1 VHTLQAPAGPGA
13 ERPSFA
19 RDRVGKRADRLLHYV
34 KFVRFPLSPVAV
46 LRQYSVKPN
55 ACTDRAS
62 FEGDKE
68 MERVGKVVDF
78 LVLSVSILMVVM
90 GLASLLRF

>member
-1 VHTLQAPAGPGA
+1 MPPDR
-13 ERPSFA
+13 EMPSFDGDLA
-19 RDRVGKRADRLLHYV
+19 GKCRKRRRNYV
-34 KFVRFPLSPVAV
+34 KYIRYPLSVVAV

-55 ACTDRAS
+55 VRYTGRHLK
-62 FEGDKE
+62 GIE

-78 LVLSVSILMVVM
+78 LVVSVSILMVVT

>member
-1 VHTLQAPAGPGA
+1 VEQP
-13 ERPSFA
+13 
-19 RDRVGKRADRLLHYV
+19 RDELAVCGADRTQKRPEHPGCYV
-34 KFVRFPLSPVAV
+34 KAVIFHLSTVAI
-46 LRQYSVKPN
+46 LRHYSIKPN
-55 ACTDRAS
+55 ARATRRHTK
-62 FEGDKE
+62 GMK

>member
-1 VHTLQAPAGPGA
+1 
-13 ERPSFA
+13 
-19 RDRVGKRADRLLHYV
+19 
-34 KFVRFPLSPVAV
+34 
-46 LRQYSVKPN
+46 
-55 ACTDRAS
+55 
-62 FEGDKE
+62 